1 MARRIERR
9 EAAAAAVRQDWVESN
24 NGSVIDSSLRVAREE
39 RPGGHAHGMGSVMK
53 RTLSILAV
61 LALAAACSIPSV
73 RAAESVT
80 VPPGTILHVKL
91 HTTITSKTNKLG
103 DTFTG
108 MVSQD
113 VMSGTETIVPQGSL
127 VSGHIAYLKP
137 AGRIKAKAQ
146 MRIVLDSITTP
157 EEQTIQLSSTL
168 ADSKGG
174 VCGNAP
180 SDEEGTIVGCG
191 KSKKDAAKD
200 AATGAA
206 IGAGAGSAVGMG
218 HEIECRYYGNC
229 GGPSMGGD
237 ILYGAGIGAG
247 TALIYNLFKH
257 QKEIILLAGSELT
270 FVVNRTLD
278 TTKSGMPRDASKQ
291 ASAPEGSDK

>member
-1 MARRIERR
+1 
-9 EAAAAAVRQDWVESN
+9 
-24 NGSVIDSSLRVAREE
+24 
-39 RPGGHAHGMGSVMK
+39 MK
-53 RTLSILAV
+53 RTLSILAA
-61 LALAAACSIPSV
+61 LALAAASSIPIA

-80 VPPGTILHVKL
+80 IPPGTILHIRL
-91 HTTITSKTNKLG
+91 ETTITSKTNKPG
-103 DTFTG
+103 DPFTG

-127 VSGHIAYLKP
+127 VTGHVAYLKR

-146 MRIVLDSITTP
+146 MRVVLDSITTP
-157 EEQTIQLSSTL
+157 EEQKIQLSSTL
-168 ADSKGG
+168 EDSKGG
-174 VCGNAP
+174 VCGNSP
-180 SDEEGTIVGCG
+180 SDDEGTITGCG

-200 AATGAA
+200 AAMGAA

-247 TALIYNLFKH
+247 TALFYNLFKH
-257 QKEIILLAGSELT
+257 QKEIILLSGSELT

-278 TTKSGMPRDASKQ
+278 ASNSGMPRGAAEQ
-291 ASAPEGSDK
+291 QPSAPKNSDQ